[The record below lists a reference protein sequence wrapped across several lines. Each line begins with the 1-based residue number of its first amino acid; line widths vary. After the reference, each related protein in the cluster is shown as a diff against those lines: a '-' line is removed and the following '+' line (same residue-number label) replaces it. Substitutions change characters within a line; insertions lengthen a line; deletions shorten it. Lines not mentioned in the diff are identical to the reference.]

1 MPAKGKHRRPKT
13 SSLSRG
19 FAVAGTGGAAL
30 ALPLIGA
37 AGAHAAGAPAAAPAA
52 APVSAPDAAPVSAP
66 QSPESFQA
74 PQAPQA
80 APAAAKASPT
90 VYTVVSGDYLS
101 KIAADRRL
109 SGGWERLY
117 ADNRQ
122 AVGSDPSMI
131 HPGLKLTL
139 GAAAPAAESAP
150 APARPSQSQSQS
162 RSGKA
167 AAAPAPKSPDR
178 SSGAAQAGSDDG
190 SATKTPAKRPA
201 ASGGQ
206 GGDTSGD
213 TSANAGTG
221 TGFVAPV
228 GGGISTQYR
237 ASGAMWSSGYHTG
250 VDFIASSGT
259 TVKAVGAGTVVS
271 AGWGGAYGNEVVIR
285 HADGKYSQY
294 GHMSSLSVSTGQS
307 VTPGQRIGLSG
318 STGNSSGP
326 HLHFEIRTGPSY
338 GSDVDP
344 LAYLRSKGVSI

>member
-1 MPAKGKHRRPKT
+1 MPAKGKHRRPKS

-37 AGAHAAGAPAAAPAA
+37 AGAHAAGAPATAPVA
-52 APVSAPDAAPVSAP
+52 APVSAPDAAPAA
-66 QSPESFQA
+66 A
-74 PQAPQA
+74 PQAPVSAPVAVKA
-80 APAAAKASPT
+80 APT

-101 KIAADRRL
+101 KIAADRQI

-122 AVGSDPSMI
+122 AVGSDPSLI

-139 GAAAPAAESAP
+139 GAAAPATRSAP
-150 APARPSQSQSQS
+150 APSESQTQS
-162 RSGKA
+162 RSGRGA
-167 AAAPAPKSPDR
+167 ASAPKSTERP
-178 SSGAAQAGSDDG
+178 SGAAQADSDAG
-190 SATKTPAKRPA
+190 SAAKAPAKRPA
-201 ASGGQ
+201 ASAGQ
-206 GGDTSGD
+206 GGDTSGG
-213 TSANAGTG
+213 TSANTGTG

-285 HADGKYSQY
+285 HADGRYSQY

>member
-19 FAVAGTGGAAL
+19 FAAAGTGGAAL

-37 AGAHAAGAPAAAPAA
+37 AGAHAAGAPASAPVA
-52 APVSAPDAAPVSAP
+52 APVSAPDAAPVSV
-66 QSPESFQA
+66 
-74 PQAPQA
+74 PQAPVSTQA
-80 APAAAKASPT
+80 APVAAKAAPT

-101 KIAADRRL
+101 KIAADRQV

-139 GAAAPAAESAP
+139 GAAAPESAP
-150 APARPSQSQSQS
+150 APARPSQSQS

-167 AAAPAPKSPDR
+167 APAPKAPER
-178 SSGAAQAGSDDG
+178 SSGAAQAGADDG

-206 GGDTSGD
+206 GGD

-285 HADGKYSQY
+285 HADGRYSQY

>member
-37 AGAHAAGAPAAAPAA
+37 AGAHAAGAPASAPVA
-52 APVSAPDAAPVSAP
+52 APVSAPDAAPVSV
-66 QSPESFQA
+66 
-74 PQAPQA
+74 PQAPVSLQATQA
-80 APAAAKASPT
+80 APVAAKAAPT

-101 KIAADRRL
+101 KIAADRQV

-131 HPGLKLTL
+131 HPGLKLNL

-150 APARPSQSQSQS
+150 APARPSQS
-162 RSGKA
+162 RSAKGA
-167 AAAPAPKSPDR
+167 AAAPESTDR
-178 SSGAAQAGSDDG
+178 SSGAAQADSEAG
-190 SATKTPAKRPA
+190 SASKAPAKRPA
-201 ASGGQ
+201 APTGQ
-206 GGDTSGD
+206 GDD
-213 TSANAGTG
+213 TSANSGTG